1 MGESGSSYSASL
13 REEELKNK
21 VAKDWFSAFD
31 TTRIIGNIDFCVDI
45 PATELALGFEA
56 EPMLWAEAKAGN
68 RKDIVASFVQLIL
81 TIGGEHTADKNLP
94 PHFLGAFDAEKIA
107 FLPYN
112 AVLDVLGKN
121 DFDWTVAPS
130 DHESKEFKELYAL
143 AKGAIEKNKLLFRF
157 SADANT
163 LRRFIKANFR
173 SGRRDITKILINKN
187 NFTHIYRQWR
197 EVVMPFIE
205 APWDVLKKKYAIYD
219 RDFYLAEMNIDDNG
233 TADIADDCVAND
245 FYITFDAKSS
255 TPYIVK
261 RKNEDDLFAT
271 LAFGFKPGGL
281 DAYAEFWRRYKR
293 PPRKEYW
300 NFIVNR
306 LDLLVPQDVRE
317 RKGSFFTPKKWVE
330 LSQHYLEL
338 ELGENWQDEYF
349 VWDCCAGTG
358 NLLAGLTNKYNI
370 WASTLDEQDVNVM
383 RERIKGG
390 ANLLDSH
397 VFRFDFLNDS
407 FDKLPQGLR
416 DIIADPEKCKR
427 LVVYIN
433 PPYAEAG
440 DAKQRSHTGA
450 NKTDVSV
457 VHATHEKYIDK
468 IGIAGRE
475 LFAQF
480 LMRIYDE
487 MPECVIG
494 QFSKLK
500 HLMGPNFKAFRQV
513 FRVELA
519 RCFITPADT
528 FDNVK
533 GKFPIGFFVWRQGGG
548 DVFCS
553 IIADVYDRKGEFVGT
568 KTILAYD
575 NERSINDW
583 LIETRRRSVSL
594 NLGFLSCRSHDVQ
607 HVNDIFFRNEKSL
620 IKSARG
626 SWITDANLCEAA
638 VYVAVCH
645 CIEANW
651 LNDRDQFL
659 YPGDGWKY
667 DVVFQGDCLVYTLFA
682 NANNIRS
689 SDGVNH
695 WIPFTEA
702 EVDAKERFASHFLS
716 DYLRASAPLR
726 ENLSPAAKSVL
737 DAGREL
743 WRYYHAQPNANP
755 NASYYD
761 IRLHFQG
768 ATVDAKG
775 KSKMNSSS
783 EDKTYTSL
791 LANLRAAMK
800 NLARQIETKVYQY
813 GFLRR

>member
-157 SADANT
+157 SEDANT

-306 LDLLVPQDVRE
+306 LDLLVSQDVRE

-457 VHATHEKYIDK
+457 VHATYEKYIDK

-533 GKFPIGFFVWRQGGG
+533 GKFPIGFFVWRQGSG

-667 DVVFQGDCLVYTLFA
+667 DVEFQGDCLVYTLFA